1 MKVLREVSGANSLK
15 VQTVEKIIYFSQN
28 NIRKIIKSGIKKDID
43 KTDIE
48 IQQMIHTC
56 INLFTSVPL
65 DKQNQK
71 DVQILISMSKD
82 FIIENFQMLNVNE
95 ILDAFKLAS
104 LGKTDASLQT
114 YHGKFTIDMLS
125 NVLKN
130 YLKYRNKIICEF
142 NDREKRISKEQ
153 QQEQIKQKNQE
164 ARKQIIQLFEMLKKQ
179 FHETGEFDENRIKP
193 YQAKILIDAGM
204 IDIPEDEKRQIFKQA
219 KINVQKRLKSDI
231 SNPRTKSTEIRSL
244 RNMLKSIESG
254 QENSSLKSQIISEY
268 SILLIKKSII
278 K

>member
-1 MKVLREVSGANSLK
+1 MKILREVSGAVSSK
-15 VQTVEKIIYFSQN
+15 VQTIEKIIHFSQN
-28 NIRKIIKSGIKKDID
+28 NIRKIINSQIKKDID
-43 KTDIE
+43 RTEIE

-114 YHGKFTIDMLS
+114 YHGKFTIDLLS
-125 NVLKN
+125 DVLKK
-130 YLKYRNKIICEF
+130 YLAYRNRIICEF
-142 NDREKRISKEQ
+142 NDRKKRLSKQQ
-153 QQEQIKQKNQE
+153 QQEHIEQKNHE
-164 ARKQIIQLFEMLKKQ
+164 ARKKIIEQFKTLKKQ
-179 FHETGEFDENRIKP
+179 FHDSGEFDENKIKS
-193 YQAKILIDAGM
+193 YQAKILIDAGL

-219 KINVQKRLKSDI
+219 KINVKKRLKSDI
-231 SNPRTKSTEIRSL
+231 SNPRTKSTEIRSF
-244 RNMLKSIESG
+244 RNMLKSIEAG

-278 K
+278 S